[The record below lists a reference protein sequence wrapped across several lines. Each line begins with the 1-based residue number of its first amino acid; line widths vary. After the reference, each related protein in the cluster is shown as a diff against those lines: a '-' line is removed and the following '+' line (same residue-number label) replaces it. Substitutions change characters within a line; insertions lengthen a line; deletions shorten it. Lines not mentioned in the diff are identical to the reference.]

1 MPRADSVAGTSA
13 KRPVRCAIYTRKST
27 EEGLDQEFNSLDA
40 QREAC
45 AAYIAS
51 QRHEGWEMRPDFY
64 DDGGWSGGN
73 MERPGLKALLAD
85 VEAGKIDVI
94 VVYKVDRL
102 TRALSDFA
110 RIVDILDA
118 HDASFVSITQA
129 FNTTTSMGRL
139 TLNVLL
145 SFAQFEREVIS
156 ERVRDKIAAS
166 KKKGMWMGGM
176 IPLGYDVVEK
186 KLIVNETEA
195 ETVRHIMR
203 RYVQLGSV
211 ADLMTAL
218 KSEGVRTKVQHCRN
232 GRTRGGGAFGR
243 GALYHLL
250 QNRIYRGEIEY
261 RGEIYAGEHEAIVPV
276 NLWQQVQAALAANR
290 TARKNGTNAKEP
302 SLLAG
307 MIRDADGRTLR
318 PSHATKGSVRYRY
331 YVSVGQ
337 GKQDQTVRIPAGDI
351 ERAVIDA
358 MVALLDDEIGLVERL
373 APGDAAVTQRI
384 VEAARGQKLAL
395 REAGTSA
402 QRKVLRTLRF
412 EARMKS
418 GVLGAGICPAALA
431 QCLGSEFEPSDDVRW
446 SLALAI
452 AAPDTKRNQ
461 SLILPTADQAAVPDM
476 RLITLVV
483 KGQLARRQ
491 LFEGGAAI
499 EFSDKHMARLAR
511 IGFLAPDIVGAI
523 LEGRQPA
530 TLTAR
535 QLLRAPEIP
544 ADWKA
549 QREQF
554 GFDTHGRDRF

>member
-1 MPRADSVAGTSA
+1 M
-13 KRPVRCAIYTRKST
+13 
-27 EEGLDQEFNSLDA
+27 L
-40 QREAC
+40 
-45 AAYIAS
+45 
-51 QRHEGWEMRPDFY
+51 PDWY
-64 DDGGWSGGN
+64 DDGGFSGGN
-73 MERPGLKALLAD
+73 MDRPGLKALLAD
-85 VEAGKIDVI
+85 VEAGRIDVI

-118 HDASFVSITQA
+118 NDASFVSITQA

-176 IPLGYDVVEK
+176 IPLGYDVVDK
-186 KLIVNETEA
+186 KLVVNEVEA

-203 RYVQLGSV
+203 RYVELGSV
-211 ADLMTAL
+211 ADLMDAL
-218 KSEGVRTKVQHCRN
+218 TSEGVRTKVQHCRN
-232 GRTRGGGAFGR
+232 GRTRGGSSFGR

-261 RGEIYAGEHEAIVPV
+261 RGEIYPGEHAAIVPV
-276 NLWQQVQAALAANR
+276 DLWQQVQSSLAANR

-307 MIRDADGRTLR
+307 MIRDEDGRTLR

-331 YVSVGQ
+331 YVSVGRDE
-337 GKQDQTVRIPAGDI
+337 QDHAVRIPAGDI

-358 MVALLDDEIGLVERL
+358 LVALFDDEIALIERL
-373 APGDAAVTQRI
+373 APGDAAVTQRL
-384 VEAARGQKLAL
+384 VEAARGQKSAL

-412 EARMKS
+412 VARMNG
-418 GVLGAGICPAALA
+418 GVLEAGICPAALA
-431 QCLGSEFEPSDDVRW
+431 QWLGLEFEPSDDERW
-446 SLALAI
+446 SLALAF
-452 AAPDTKRNQ
+452 APPDTKRDQ
-461 SLILPTADQAAVPDM
+461 SLILPTADRAAVPDM

-491 LFEGGAAI
+491 LFEGGGAGI

-511 IGFLAPDIVGAI
+511 IGFLAPDIVAAI

-535 QLLRAPEIP
+535 KLLRAPEIP
-544 ADWKA
+544 ADWNA

-554 GFDTHGRDRF
+554 GFDTHVSNRF